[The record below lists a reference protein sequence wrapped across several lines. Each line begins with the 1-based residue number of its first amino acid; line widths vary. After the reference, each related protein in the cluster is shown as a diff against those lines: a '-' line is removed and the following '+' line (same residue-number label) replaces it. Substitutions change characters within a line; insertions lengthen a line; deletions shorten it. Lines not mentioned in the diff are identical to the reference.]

1 VLFNASDGAASAGK
15 KDKFL
20 IEWISVLPT
29 DNQTDAKALWQ
40 ASAQERSP
48 KSHKLAAFVM
58 RRPDSVQAS
67 ADPTSAIATRRGR
80 AASKLASSVSA
91 SDDLAAIDDASASTV
106 VASSSSPTSAVPVVA
121 TATATVAAAAA
132 AAAVVGSAA
141 TVVAATP
148 LTTSRPAEQP
158 SGDVLAQLRAQLNQ
172 VTQERDQLAK
182 ELAAAQRTATAGVG
196 ASAKTGAVKTSR
208 EASGSERQYLL
219 AAIVI
224 ALLAFLL
231 GRLL

>member
-58 RRPDSVQAS
+58 RRPDSVKAS

-91 SDDLAAIDDASASTV
+91 SDDLAAFDDASASTV
-106 VASSSSPTSAVPVVA
+106 VASSSSPTSAAPVVA
-121 TATATVAAAAA
+121 TATTATAASAAA
-132 AAAVVGSAA
+132 AA
-141 TVVAATP
+141 TVVAPTP

-182 ELAAAQRTATAGVG
+182 ELAAAQRTATAG
-196 ASAKTGAVKTSR
+196 ASAKTVKTSR

-231 GRLL
+231 GRFV

>member
-91 SDDLAAIDDASASTV
+91 SDDLAAFDDASASTV
-106 VASSSSPTSAVPVVA
+106 VASSSSPTSAAPVVA
-121 TATATVAAAAA
+121 TATTATAASAAAAA
-132 AAAVVGSAA
+132 A
-141 TVVAATP
+141 TVVAPTP

-182 ELAAAQRTATAGVG
+182 ELAAAQRTATAS
-196 ASAKTGAVKTSR
+196 ASAKTVKTSR

-219 AAIVI
+219 TAIVI

-231 GRLL
+231 GRFV

>member
-1 VLFNASDGAASAGK
+1 MLFNASDGAASAGK

-91 SDDLAAIDDASASTV
+91 SDDLAAFDDASASTV

-121 TATATVAAAAA
+121 TATATVAAAA